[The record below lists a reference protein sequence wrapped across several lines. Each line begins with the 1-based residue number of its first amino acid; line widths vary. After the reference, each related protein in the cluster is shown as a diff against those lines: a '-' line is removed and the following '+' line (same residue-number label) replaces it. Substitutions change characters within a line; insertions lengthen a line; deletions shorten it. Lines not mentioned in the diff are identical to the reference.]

1 MITKQTN
8 KISYGITLN
17 ILSTRIAVISVMPA
31 LFLVLSS
38 MHIMVPPSD
47 YAGTAF
53 AQVQNNNSNI
63 TAVSPSPVTNLTT
76 TRELNSTQV
85 DFVSN
90 MEQIRGHLNA
100 AVMNK
105 EAGNNTLAKAH
116 TLHPIAEIYSSIEPQ
131 ISNTNA
137 TLNETLATNLNQFSK
152 MVNTSSVDEF
162 DTQSQKIN
170 GLLNQTVQ
178 QVIPNEIANN
188 NTFKLGVVSDLL
200 SIAGVE
206 YGEAVE
212 NGTITEIVEYQD
224 GQAFVSR
231 AQDVFGQASPLVPQE
246 MNNEVQ
252 ETNQFFSSL
261 NNAIQNKSNPEVAD
275 RSIGAIIHELSE
287 ITGISE
293 AGLGGQ
299 GANTESGEIISK
311 IRSLLNQTVEVY
323 NQQNYAEA
331 EALATT
337 AYLDNFE
344 FIEAP
349 LAEKDPELM
358 GNTEVMLREQLR
370 QFIQNRVSVEEIQ
383 QHIDK
388 INSNLDKAEGLLAGA
403 AP

>member
-1 MITKQTN
+1 M
-8 KISYGITLN
+8 N

-47 YAGTAF
+47 FAWTAF
-53 AQVQNNNSNI
+53 AQEQNNNTNAS
-63 TAVSPSPVTNLTT
+63 TSATSP
-76 TRELNSTQV
+76 ELNSTQV

-152 MVNTSSVDEF
+152 MVNTSSVDDF

-252 ETNQFFSSL
+252 ETNRFFSSL

-311 IRSLLNQTVEVY
+311 IRSLLNQTVEAY

-370 QFIQNRVSVEEIQ
+370 QFIQNKVPVEEIQ

-388 INSNLDKAEGLLAGA
+388 INGNLDKAEGLLAGA

>member
-1 MITKQTN
+1 MIIEQYGKKQHSIALNEWYIKVGFISGVFLLLSFLSATN
-8 KISYGITLN
+8 
-17 ILSTRIAVISVMPA
+17 P
-31 LFLVLSS
+31 SS
-38 MHIMVPPSD
+38 DHRM
-47 YAGTAF
+47 TAF
-53 AQVQNNNSNI
+53 AQEQNNNTNAS
-63 TAVSPSPVTNLTT
+63 TSTTSP
-76 TRELNSTQV
+76 ELNSTQV

-162 DTQSQKIN
+162 DSQSQKIN
-170 GLLNQTVQ
+170 GLLNQTVLE
-178 QVIPNEIANN
+178 VIPNEIASN

-224 GQAFVSR
+224 GQAFVAR

-261 NNAIQNKSNPEVAD
+261 NNAIQNKSNPEVVD
-275 RSIGAIIHELSE
+275 RSIGAIIHEISE

-311 IRSLLNQTVEVY
+311 IRSLLNQTVEAY

-349 LAEKDPELM
+349 LAEKDLELM
-358 GNTEVMLREQLR
+358 ENTEVMLREQLR
-370 QFIQNRVSVEEIQ
+370 QFIQNRVPVEEIQ

-388 INSNLDKAEGLLAGA
+388 INSNLDKAEELLAGA

>member
-1 MITKQTN
+1 
-8 KISYGITLN
+8 
-17 ILSTRIAVISVMPA
+17 
-31 LFLVLSS
+31 
-38 MHIMVPPSD
+38 
-47 YAGTAF
+47 
-53 AQVQNNNSNI
+53 
-63 TAVSPSPVTNLTT
+63 
-76 TRELNSTQV
+76 
-85 DFVSN
+85 
-90 MEQIRGHLNA
+90 
-100 AVMNK
+100 
-105 EAGNNTLAKAH
+105 
-116 TLHPIAEIYSSIEPQ
+116 
-131 ISNTNA
+131 
-137 TLNETLATNLNQFSK
+137 
-152 MVNTSSVDEF
+152 MVNTSSDEF

-170 GLLNQTVQ
+170 GLLNQTVLE
-178 QVIPNEIANN
+178 VIPNEIASN

-231 AQDVFGQASPLVPQE
+231 AQDVFGQASPMVPQE
-246 MNNEVQ
+246 MNEVQ

-261 NNAIQNKSNPEVAD
+261 NNAIQNKSNPEVVD
-275 RSIGAIIHELSE
+275 RSIGAIIHEISE

-311 IRSLLNQTVEVY
+311 IRGLLNQTVEAY
-323 NQQNYAEA
+323 KQQNYAEA

-344 FIEAP
+344 FIEAQ

-358 GNTEVMLREQLR
+358 ENTEVMLREQLR
-370 QFIQNRVSVEEIQ
+370 QFIQNRVPVEEIQ

-388 INSNLDKAEGLLAGA
+388 INSNLDKAEELLAGA

>member
-1 MITKQTN
+1 MIIEQYGKKQHSIALNEWYIKVGFIFGVFLLLILLSATN
-8 KISYGITLN
+8 
-17 ILSTRIAVISVMPA
+17 P
-31 LFLVLSS
+31 SS
-38 MHIMVPPSD
+38 DHTM
-47 YAGTAF
+47 AAF
-53 AQVQNNNSNI
+53 AQEQNNNTNASI
-63 TAVSPSPVTNLTT
+63 STTSP
-76 TRELNSTQV
+76 ELNSTQV

-170 GLLNQTVQ
+170 GLLNQTVL
-178 QVIPNEIANN
+178 QVIPNEIASN

-231 AQDVFGQASPLVPQE
+231 AQDVFGQASPMVPQE

-261 NNAIQNKSNPEVAD
+261 NNAIQNKSNPEVVD
-275 RSIGAIIHELSE
+275 RSIGAIIHEISE

-311 IRSLLNQTVEVY
+311 IRSLLNQTVEAY
-323 NQQNYAEA
+323 NQQNHTEA

-349 LAEKDPELM
+349 LAEKDLELM
-358 GNTEVMLREQLR
+358 ENTEVMLREQLR
-370 QFIQNRVSVEEIQ
+370 QFIQNRVPVEEIQ